1 MTKSIFKAVE
11 ILKVLATD
19 LHRLTDIS
27 QSLNL
32 NKGTTRRLL
41 DALEKTGLVIQDSVS
56 HRYYLGNLF
65 LDFSSNPEI
74 AHSAL
79 VNFAKAEMENLSKL
93 TNETVS
99 LHIRIGTQR
108 ICLEELP
115 SSQVIKFMAGKGN
128 SAPIYTGAA
137 GKILLQALPEGEL
150 AILLENIKLV
160 PFGPNTITDK
170 TKLEKELKMVR
181 KQGYALS
188 FSERVP
194 ESAAVA
200 ALISNYIIPVAL
212 SVIGPEKRIFSKM
225 DLIKPELIASA
236 DRVSKKLEGLY

>member
-1 MTKSIFKAVE
+1 MTKSIIKAVE
-11 ILKVLATD
+11 ILRVLATD

-32 NKGTTRRLL
+32 AKGTTRRLL
-41 DALEKTGLVIQDSVS
+41 DTLEKTGLVIQDSVS

-65 LDFSSNPEI
+65 LNFASNPEI

-79 VNFAKAEMENLSKL
+79 VNFAIGEMKNLSKL
-93 TNETVS
+93 TDETVS

-137 GKILLQALPEGEL
+137 GKILLQALPESEL
-150 AILLENIKLV
+150 AVLLKNIKLV
-160 PFGPNTITDK
+160 PFGPNTITDITNLK
-170 TKLEKELKMVR
+170 KELKKVK

-194 ESAAVA
+194 DSAAVA
-200 ALISNYIIPVAL
+200 ALVRNYIIPVAL
-212 SVIGPEKRIFSKM
+212 SVIGPETRILSKM
-225 DLIKPELIASA
+225 DLIKTELTASA
-236 DRVSKKLEGLY
+236 AGVSEKIEGLY